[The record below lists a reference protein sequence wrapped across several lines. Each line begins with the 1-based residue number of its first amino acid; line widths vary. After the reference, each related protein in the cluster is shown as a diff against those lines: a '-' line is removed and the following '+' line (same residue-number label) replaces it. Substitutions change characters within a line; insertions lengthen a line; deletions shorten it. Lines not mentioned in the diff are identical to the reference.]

1 VPTENQSD
9 VTAYSKKLQ
18 ETKANEQPLFAKVS
32 VERVDATRATTS
44 GATWSIKAE
53 LRKVEAP

>member
-1 VPTENQSD
+1 
-9 VTAYSKKLQ
+9 
-18 ETKANEQPLFAKVS
+18 
-32 VERVDATRATTS
+32 VDATRATTS